1 MFQGF
6 CLSLPDADAVSNPT
20 AEAVPKT
27 CKSCGSGGGGGMSSE
42 DMGAVIQ
49 LLEGLSTI
57 LQQLLQQLLGGL
69 GGLLNGLLG
78 GLLGGL
84 LS

>member
-1 MFQGF
+1 MLQGS
-6 CLSLPDADAVSNPT
+6 CLSLPDAEAVTNPT
-20 AEAVPKT
+20 AEAAPEP
-27 CKSCGSGGGGGMSSE
+27 CKSCGGGGGGSMSSE

-49 LLEGLSTI
+49 LLEGLSTV
-57 LQQLLQQLLGGL
+57 LQQLLTQLLGGL

-84 LS
+84 LR